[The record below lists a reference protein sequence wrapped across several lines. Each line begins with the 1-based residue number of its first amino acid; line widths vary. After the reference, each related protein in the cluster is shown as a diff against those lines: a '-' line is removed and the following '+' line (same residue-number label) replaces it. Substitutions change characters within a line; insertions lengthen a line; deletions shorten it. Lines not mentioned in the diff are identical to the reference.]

1 MYQDL
6 LIGLIPPNQ
15 RIGERALVIADDLGL
30 RNNVILKYGV
40 GEISRKNARE
50 LEEQGVD
57 VIITRGINTDFV
69 RSAVKTPVL
78 NIPVTGQDLVKVLH
92 ETKKSTQI
100 ERPRIGLLAFTAIT
114 RDIDSLAEALDIDL
128 RTYPVSQDFDQIQ
141 SQIRQAKRD
150 GVQIVVAGHIS
161 SRLAE
166 KEGMPSVF
174 LDSGPAALKEVFLE
188 AQNVAYA
195 RKLEQAR
202 TRRLQTVIDQ
212 SPNGI
217 LVVDADGNIQA
228 ANTMVRKLMR
238 IGKDIDN
245 AHAAEALPAELSS
258 KCLDFS
264 EPISDEMLNIDGTP
278 LLLSSEI
285 VKVGS
290 QITDVIFTLQP
301 ATIISELESKL
312 RKSLHARG
320 LASKYSFDDIRGI
333 STTLKNTIT
342 WACSFA
348 ATDSPILLMGETG
361 TGKELFAQAIH
372 TASPCGP
379 GPFVAINCASL
390 PPSLLESELFGHE
403 EGAFTGA
410 RRSGKQGL
418 FELANNGTIFLDEIS
433 EMDHYG
439 QTRLLRVLQERCT
452 MRIGGDKY
460 IPVNARVI
468 AASNQNLPQLV
479 EKGEFRKDLF
489 YRLNIL
495 PLKVPPLRERIGDVT
510 YLSRYFAEIYQRKYA
525 SALPLTDAIIDIL
538 EDYSWPGNIRELSSV
553 IERLALMARNTKVT
567 EDFVRLQ
574 LTSEI
579 STAGGSPQQVSYE
592 RREQTECDR
601 ILLALRQNNGHQ
613 GQAADQLGIHRT
625 TLRRK
630 MKLFGIKRFS

>member
-1 MYQDL
+1 MDL

-15 RIGERALVIADDLGL
+15 RIGERALAIADDLGL
-30 RNNVILKYGV
+30 RNNLIIKYGV
-40 GEISRKNARE
+40 GEISRENARE

-69 RSAVKTPVL
+69 KSAVKTPVL
-78 NIPVTGQDLVKVLH
+78 NIPVTGQDLVTVLH
-92 ETKKSTQI
+92 EAKKSTKI
-100 ERPRIGLLAFTAIT
+100 DRPRIGLLAFIAVN
-114 RDIDSLAEALDIDL
+114 RDIDSLAEVLDIDL
-128 RTYPVSQDFDQIQ
+128 RTYPVRQDFDQIRK
-141 SQIRQAKRD
+141 QISQAKRD
-150 GVQIVVAGHIS
+150 GVQVVVAGHIS

-166 KEGMPSVF
+166 EEGLPTVF

-217 LVVDADGNIQA
+217 LVVDANGNIQA
-228 ANTMVRKLMR
+228 ANATVRKLLR
-238 IGKDIDN
+238 IEKDIV
-245 AHAAEALPAELSS
+245 HAQAANVLPIELSS
-258 KCLDFS
+258 KCLDLS
-264 EPISDEMLNIDGTP
+264 EPVKDEMLDLDGIP
-278 LLLSSEI
+278 LLMSTEI
-285 VKVGS
+285 VKAGS
-290 QITDVIFTLQP
+290 HITDLIFTLQP
-301 ATIISELESKL
+301 ATVISELESKL

-320 LASKYSFDDIRGI
+320 LTSKYSFDDIRGN
-333 STTLKNTIT
+333 STNLKNTIT
-342 WACSFA
+342 WARSFA

-495 PLKVPPLRERIGDVT
+495 PLKIPPLRERSGDVA
-510 YLSRYFAEIYQRKYA
+510 YLARYFSEIYRRKYA
-525 SALPLTDAIIDIL
+525 SALSLTDGIIEIL
-538 EDYSWPGNIRELSSV
+538 EDYYWPGNIRELSGV
-553 IERLALMARNTKVT
+553 IERLALMARNTKIT
-567 EDFVRLQ
+567 EEFVRFQ
-574 LTSEI
+574 LISEI
-579 STAGGSPQQVSYE
+579 STEKASSQPIPTQGRSQTDC
-592 RREQTECDR
+592 EQ
-601 ILLALRQNNGHQ
+601 IILALKQNDGHQ
-613 GQAADQLGIHRT
+613 GQAAQQLGIHRT
-625 TLRRK
+625 TLKRK
-630 MKLFGIKRFS
+630 MKLFGIKRFN